1 MTQPRNEIAAM
12 FDQVWDDADFRFD
25 IKAQEVATDL
35 ARALHE
41 SGMSRAELCEKLGWQ
56 PSRVSKVLGG
66 GANLTLKTLQ
76 QLSGALGL
84 EFDVILRGP
93 GQARAAQPWE
103 ARHLE
108 HDIRRL
114 HDEIQHH
121 HARSQQMLETARQLN
136 RNAWQ
141 RTSHVDRVMRAGHVF
156 TDVPAARGGC

>member
-41 SGMSRAELCEKLGWQ
+41 SGTSLAELCEKLGWQ

-93 GQARAAQPWE
+93 GQARAARPGKAAIWNTTS
-103 ARHLE
+103 AGCMTKYSITIPSSIICWRPP
-108 HDIRRL
+108 
-114 HDEIQHH
+114 
-121 HARSQQMLETARQLN
+121 ANSTAMPGS
-136 RNAWQ
+136 AP
-141 RTSHVDRVMRAGHVF
+141 RTSIA
-156 TDVPAARGGC
+156 

>member
-66 GANLTLKTLQ
+66 GA
-76 QLSGALGL
+76 
-84 EFDVILRGP
+84 
-93 GQARAAQPWE
+93 AQ
-103 ARHLE
+103 
-108 HDIRRL
+108 
-114 HDEIQHH
+114 
-121 HARSQQMLETARQLN
+121 
-136 RNAWQ
+136 
-141 RTSHVDRVMRAGHVF
+141 
-156 TDVPAARGGC
+156 